1 MIDIL
6 IQFLEV
12 SFWSGIAAVGFGIL
26 FNVPKRTIFT
36 IFLLGFS
43 AGFIKFF
50 LLHFNFHI
58 ALASLIA
65 ASYVGLISIPI
76 AHKIHHPPVV
86 FSIPTVIPMIPGYF
100 AYETILSIMNFVF
113 MESNTEKRLA
123 LIDAIF
129 ANGFNMIYILI
140 ALTIGVSLPL
150 LILNKNSVKKMTRS

>member
-1 MIDIL
+1 MINTL
-6 IQFLEV
+6 IHLLEV

-36 IFLLGFS
+36 IFLLGLS
-43 AGFIKFF
+43 AGFIKFS

-58 ALASLIA
+58 VLASLIS
-65 ASYVGLISIPI
+65 ASYVGLVSIPI

-86 FSIPTVIPMIPGYF
+86 FSIPTVIPMIPGFF

-113 MESNTEKRLA
+113 IESNTEKRLA

-129 ANGFNMIYILI
+129 ANGFTMIYILI

-150 LILNKNSVKKMTRS
+150 LILNKNSVKKIK